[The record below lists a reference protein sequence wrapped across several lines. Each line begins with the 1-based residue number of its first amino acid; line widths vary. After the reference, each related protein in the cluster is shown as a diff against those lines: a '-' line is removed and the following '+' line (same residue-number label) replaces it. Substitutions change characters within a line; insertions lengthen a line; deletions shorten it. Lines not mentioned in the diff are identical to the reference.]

1 MTAQTHRR
9 VEFTA
14 DIGFGSFVM
23 AFVDFS
29 SQGISFGAP
38 PYNVQIYDGTPEEKF
53 DKLAISEYQRVTV
66 HSDGRVETHLPT
78 LVAPPQLDEFDQD
91 KPSLAQ
97 WGSPWSRR
105 FEFSWAPDHIAFSR
119 PWLAKPKPSTDSTC
133 LNVQVEFHPQAVST
147 VMYVCVVSP
156 ETDVENLVPMI
167 PCDGQIWSLT
177 GGWPWVLFQMSN
189 VKCPGSDQL
198 STVGRDYRS
207 AIGPT

>member
-1 MTAQTHRR
+1 MTDKIHRR

-38 PYNVQIYDGTPEEKF
+38 PYNVQIYEGTPEEKS
-53 DKLAISEYQRVTV
+53 DKLAICGYQRVTV
-66 HSDGRVETHLPT
+66 HADGRVETHLPT
-78 LVAPPQLDEFDQD
+78 PIPLLQLEEFDQD
-91 KPSLAQ
+91 QPPLAQ
-97 WGSPWSRR
+97 WGNPWFRR
-105 FEFSWAPDHIAFSR
+105 FEFTWASDHIVFSQ
-119 PWLAKPKPSTDSTC
+119 PWLAKPKPSTTSTC
-133 LNVQVEFHPQAVST
+133 LNVQVEFHPEAVRT
-147 VMYVCVVSP
+147 VVYVCVVSP
-156 ETDVENLVPMI
+156 ETDVKNLAPMI

-177 GGWPWVLFQMSN
+177 GGWPWVLVQMSN
-189 VKCPGSDQL
+189 LKYPGSDQI